1 MKDKWVRVS
10 KGVHDNV
17 TEILYQNEVYPGV
30 MIVSEKVQVK
40 NSSPRGFWEYTHFFV
55 KYEGKSKEF
64 WHLKDAKEYVAKGEH
79 HESHH

>member
-1 MKDKWVRVS
+1 MKDKWV
-10 KGVHDNV
+10 KIGKEVHDNV
-17 TEILYQNEVYPGV
+17 TEIVYQNEVYPGV
-30 MIVSEKVQVK
+30 MIVSEKVQVE